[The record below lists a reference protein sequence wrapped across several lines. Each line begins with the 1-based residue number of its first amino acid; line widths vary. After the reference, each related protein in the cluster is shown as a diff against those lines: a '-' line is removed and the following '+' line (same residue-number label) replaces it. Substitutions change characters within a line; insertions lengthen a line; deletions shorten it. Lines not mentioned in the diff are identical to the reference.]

1 MQSDPPTAKSIAQL
15 VSQLIQFQEEN
26 LGKGVKNPPFLRLP
40 VRKFVK
46 LKGHLLLECQ
56 QTFTR
61 FSLDSLFPGLYS
73 GRSTMSYIGYNV
85 PIQKRARME
94 AF

>member
-46 LKGHLLLECQ
+46 LKGERQ

>member
-40 VRKFVK
+40 VRKLVELKVVK
-46 LKGHLLLECQ
+46 MS
-56 QTFTR
+56 TFTS